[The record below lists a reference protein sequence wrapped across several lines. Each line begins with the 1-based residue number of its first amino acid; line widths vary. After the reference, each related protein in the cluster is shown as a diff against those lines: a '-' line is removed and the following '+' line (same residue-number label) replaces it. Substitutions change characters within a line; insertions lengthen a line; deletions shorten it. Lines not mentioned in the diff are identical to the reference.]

1 MSQPTESFETAAA
14 RRKAGRGIASR
25 FTLGLGLVAL
35 LFAAPAT
42 LLLIDGVRG
51 LSQETAELAWRGM
64 AVETG
69 EMMAQGAKLPDTP
82 LQARLHKGRHGS
94 QVQIAETEVSV
105 GGVKR
110 PARLYRVVAGGEEGA
125 PRQVDLYAPD
135 AELDSGSRLLV
146 LVLLVT
152 GGLVGIV
159 VIFGAVTARRV
170 AVPLREMID
179 DVLAISRGR
188 FDHRIRTKKAVGEVV
203 LLGRAVERM
212 VIDLVEGQENERKL
226 AQRQREVEVLRELR
240 RNLKPM
246 SVAPPAGFTIEA
258 AVVEAAGAGT
268 GDFVDSLSD
277 GEGRPTLVVGATATR
292 GMPGALLMA
301 MTRAYL
307 RGAVL
312 GGASPA
318 EACDATNTSLNRDL
332 ARGLFASAMV
342 ARMEPASASV
352 ELVSAGHKAPAVRW
366 DAAAGQLRK
375 LQPNGIALGF
385 DKGPIFRKS
394 LETLKLE
401 LKPGDAL
408 FLFSTAAFEAE
419 NPQGKALGESGV
431 YALAKIAV
439 SEGIEKMQ
447 MKLGAFLGGQPG
459 SDLAFALI
467 RREGA

>member
-1 MSQPTESFETAAA
+1 MSRPTEPVESAAA
-14 RRKAGRGIASR
+14 RRKAGAGIAQR

-51 LSQETAELAWRGM
+51 LSQETADQAYRAM
-64 AVETG
+64 ALETA
-69 EMMAQGAKLPDTP
+69 EMMARDAQIGPKQLQAKLH
-82 LQARLHKGRHGS
+82 RSRSGG
-94 QVQIAETEVSV
+94 QVQIADTTVTV
-105 GGVKR
+105 GGAEQ
-110 PARLYRVVAGGEEGA
+110 PARLYRAVSGDAAAGT
-125 PRQVDLYAPD
+125 RQVDLYAPS
-135 AELDSGSRLLV
+135 AAPETGSRLLV

-152 GGLVGIV
+152 GGLVGV
-159 VIFGAVTARRV
+159 VVLFGAVTARRV
-170 AVPLREMID
+170 AVPLRAMID
-179 DVLAISRGR
+179 DVLTISRGR

-212 VIDLVEGQENERKL
+212 VEDLVEGRENEQKL

-240 RNLKPM
+240 RNLRPM
-246 SVAPPAGFTIEA
+246 VIEPPVGFRVES

-268 GDFVDSLSD
+268 GDFVDTLSD

-312 GGASPA
+312 GGGSPA
-318 EACDATNTSLNRDL
+318 EACDATNTSLHRDL
-332 ARGLFASAMV
+332 ARGLYASAML
-342 ARMEPASASV
+342 ARLDPGSSGV

-385 DKGPIFRKS
+385 DQGPIFRKS
-394 LETLKLE
+394 LETLRLE
-401 LKPGDAL
+401 LRPGDAL
-408 FLFSTAAFEAE
+408 FLFSTAAFEVENAE
-419 NPQGKALGESGV
+419 GKALGESGV
-431 YALAKIAV
+431 YALAKLAV
-439 SEGIEKMQ
+439 EQGLDAMQ
-447 MKLGAFLGGQPG
+447 AKLRVFLGGAPP

-467 RREGA
+467 RREP